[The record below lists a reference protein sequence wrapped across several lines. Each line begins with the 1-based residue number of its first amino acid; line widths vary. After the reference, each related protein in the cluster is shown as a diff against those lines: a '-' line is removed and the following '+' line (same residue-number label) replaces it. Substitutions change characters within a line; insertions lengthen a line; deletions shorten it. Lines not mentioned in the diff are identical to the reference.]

1 MDNEI
6 ISKSNTII
14 WSRHDLSL
22 IEQKLVLFA
31 ISKLSKIDFISRFT
45 VVEFLDSIDCITTRH
60 SEIKQKVENLKDK
73 ELSFFDKTLDNK
85 IVYHKIKW
93 CDKVICNTGGIVELR
108 INKLIIPHFL
118 WIKNDFSIY
127 KLKNIMKLR
136 KKYAIRLYEI
146 LNVYPRKRKQ
156 KFLVKE
162 LRTLLADSDS
172 YKRFADFE
180 NRVIIA
186 GIEEINSKT
195 DIFVTYTKTK
205 RGRSVWEI
213 EFKIKKST

>member
-45 VVEFLDSIDCITTRH
+45 VVEFLDSIDCITKRH
-60 SEIKQKVENLKDK
+60 SEIKQKIENLKDK
-73 ELSFFDKTLDNK
+73 ELSFFDKTSDNRIIYQK
-85 IVYHKIKW
+85 IRW
-93 CDKVICNTGGIVELR
+93 CDEIICNTEGVVELR

-172 YKRFADFE
+172 YKRFSSFE
-180 NRVIIA
+180 SRVIMA

-213 EFKIKKST
+213 EFKIKKLT